1 MSGSI
6 LKRLFGQYF
15 KPAETLAPS
24 YEVTEDDLRNY
35 AVREVSAGFETRDEI
50 CDTVR
55 NAYEDEA
62 TSVQLDR
69 IPMMVD
75 DAIVA
80 HRRAQVTWPTIT
92 DCDRL
97 DAAFAALEEQGIV
110 ARQNFTCCGTC
121 GVAEIGDEIAAT
133 EAAGRPVDGYAFY
146 HMQDTESAVE
156 GYGVY
161 LNYGAVSEDDAAQVG
176 VGHRIA
182 EVARAAGLTV
192 DWNGELSQRIKI
204 ELDWKRRRAD

>member
-6 LKRLFGQYF
+6 LHRLFGQYF
-15 KPAETLAPS
+15 KRAEQPAPA
-24 YEVTEDDLRNY
+24 YEANEDELRSY
-35 AVREVSAGFETRDEI
+35 AVREVSAGFQTRDEI

-55 NAYEDEA
+55 SSFEDDV
-62 TSVQLDR
+62 TSAVLDR
-69 IPMMVD
+69 IPVIVD

-80 HRRAQVTWPTIT
+80 HHRAQVTWPTIT

-97 DAAFAALEEQGIV
+97 DAAFSALEEQGIV

-121 GVAEIGDEIAAT
+121 GVAEIGDEIVDA
-133 EAAGRPVDGYAFY
+133 EAIGRQVDGYTFY

-161 LNYGAVSEDDAAQVG
+161 LNYGALIDDEAAHIG